1 MGRKVRV
8 VLDTNILIS
17 ALGFGGKPREIFKLV
32 LEKKITAISSH
43 ILLAEFDDVI
53 SKKFPKLATE
63 LDRIQKQ
70 FKKNMKI
77 VKPSRS
83 VHILQDEPDNRVL
96 EAASEGGCDYIVT
109 GDNDLLN
116 LKKFKNI
123 LVLKPDNFLLSIHD

>member
-32 LEKKITAISSH
+32 LEKKILAISSH

-53 SKKFPKLATE
+53 SKKFPKLASE
-63 LDRIQKQ
+63 LGKIQKQ
-70 FKKNMKI
+70 FRKNIKI

-123 LVLKPDNFLLSIHD
+123 LVLKPDDFLLSIQD